1 DQQAL
6 VFQRFHR
13 IENQEGRTFEGT
25 GIGLSLVDELVRLHG
40 GTIAVESEPGAGT
53 TFTVT
58 LPLGHAHLPGDR
70 IDAEHT
76 LISTGI
82 RTQAYVEEALRW
94 LSDGMDID

>member
-1 DQQAL
+1 GSAVLKVIDTGVGIAQDQQAL

-13 IENQEGRTFEGT
+13 IENQGGRTFEGS

-58 LPLGHAHLPGDR
+58 LPLGNAHLPKDR

-76 LISTGI
+76 LI
-82 RTQAYVEEALRW
+82 
-94 LSDGMDID
+94 